1 MPLQGIKMKKKFT
14 NHLCL
19 FARPFI
25 WVLWISLLFF
35 LGCTKDHIN
44 IIDGNNPASVTN
56 ISRLKIENYVNRLYI
71 DLVGREPL
79 KTELKEESDT
89 LKARELSRDARLN
102 LITRLMEDTSFRI
115 GERSYKA
122 AFYLNLY
129 NLAKVRCLEGVTDE
143 EIQMKMSLL
152 LNDAMRD
159 SMEQKWKGFYAKLD
173 ILRRYQDV
181 LESQQELL
189 EGHIAYH
196 QMFTFLV
203 NNGIYDIINM
213 NTFNFIRAV
222 FNELLFRLP
231 TDQEYESAFDII
243 ENSAAGQAFGRYV
256 TNKTEYV
263 EALVESPAMLEGM
276 IVWTFQVYMNRFPT
290 PRELSSLLP
299 TYLKEK
305 DIRYIIKQIAVT
317 DEYAGFK

>member
-1 MPLQGIKMKKKFT
+1 MKKTIRANLGLSCRSF
-14 NHLCL
+14 NG
-19 FARPFI
+19 
-25 WVLWISLLFF
+25 VLGILLLFSMS
-35 LGCTKDHIN
+35 CTRDHIN
-44 IIDGNNPASVTN
+44 VIDDNDPASVAN

-79 KTELKEESDT
+79 KTELKEEADT
-89 LKARELSRDARLN
+89 LKARELSRDARLD

-115 GERSYKA
+115 GERSYQA

-143 EIQMKMSLL
+143 EIQMKMGLV

-159 SMEQKWKGFYAKLD
+159 SMNQNWKGFYAKLD

-181 LESQQELL
+181 LESQQELQ

-196 QMFTFLV
+196 QMFTFMV

-231 TDQEYESAFDII
+231 TDQEYDSAFDII
-243 ENSAAGQAFGRYV
+243 ENNAAGQAFGRYV

-263 EALVESPAMLEGM
+263 EALVESTAMLEGM
-276 IVWTFQVYMNRFPT
+276 IIWTFQVYLNRFPT

-299 TYLKEK
+299 TYLQEK

>member
-1 MPLQGIKMKKKFT
+1 MKKT
-14 NHLCL
+14 NSNPPGQ
-19 FARPFI
+19 FVRQFI
-25 WVLWISLLFF
+25 WVMGITLLFS

-44 IIDGNNPASVTN
+44 VIDDNNPASVTN

-89 LKARELSRDARLN
+89 LKARELSREARLD
-102 LITRLMEDTSFRI
+102 LITRLMSDTSFRV
-115 GERSYKA
+115 GERSYNA
-122 AFYLNLY
+122 AFHLNLY

-152 LNDAMRD
+152 LTDAMRD
-159 SMEQKWKGFYAKLD
+159 SMNLNWKGFYAKLD

-181 LESQQELL
+181 LESQQEFL

-231 TDQEYESAFDII
+231 TDQEYNSAFDII

-276 IVWTFQVYMNRFPT
+276 IIWTFQVYLNRFPT
-290 PRELSSLLP
+290 PREQSSLLP

-317 DEYAGFK
+317 DEYASFK